1 MTNDVVKPMKT
12 MEEIPTVVKEP
23 ITEVQPSEG
32 TIPAVVPEEITQ
44 PVPVG
49 SKTDSELLLKSLQEE
64 REKRRIL
71 EQKLKEKELE
81 SSALSEDDYSDE
93 GRLLKKEISTLSQEV
108 KSLKEESEFER
119 LVAQYPVL
127 KEKVKEFKVFQA
139 DYPRNKME
147 NVVKLFL
154 SENGLIESPR
164 RGLEKPTGGDRTPPL
179 MGITSEEV
187 KTLRETN
194 YRKYE
199 DMLMKG
205 QIKIV

>member
-1 MTNDVVKPMKT
+1 
-12 MEEIPTVVKEP
+12 
-23 ITEVQPSEG
+23 
-32 TIPAVVPEEITQ
+32 
-44 PVPVG
+44 
-49 SKTDSELLLKSLQEE
+49 
-64 REKRRIL
+64 
-71 EQKLKEKELE
+71 
-81 SSALSEDDYSDE
+81 
-93 GRLLKKEISTLSQEV
+93 
-108 KSLKEESEFER
+108 
-119 LVAQYPVL
+119 
-127 KEKVKEFKVFQA
+127 
-139 DYPRNKME
+139 ME

-179 MGITSEEV
+179 MGMTSEEV